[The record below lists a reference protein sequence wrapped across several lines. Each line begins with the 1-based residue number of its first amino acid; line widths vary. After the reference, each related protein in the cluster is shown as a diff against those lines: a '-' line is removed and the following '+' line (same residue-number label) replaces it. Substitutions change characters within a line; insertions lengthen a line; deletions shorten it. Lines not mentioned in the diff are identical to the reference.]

1 MYGQFISRLNES
13 GNIYEYV
20 TSPFTNIMGSYFYLF
35 MAFMAEAM
43 IFLKSQDVTLHT
55 VIGLLFSGA
64 FAMYLPHEAGVAIL
78 VLLSSRVKGVR
89 ATIRSMARTGADTGG
104 TFTDLVRIAA
114 DGI

>member
-35 MAFMAEAM
+35 IAFMVMGM
-43 IFLKSQDVTLHT
+43 IYLKTQDITMPA
-55 VIGLLFSGA
+55 VIGLLFAGA

-78 VLLSSRVKGVR
+78 ILLAIS
-89 ATIRSMARTGADTGG
+89 
-104 TFTDLVRIAA
+104 IAA
-114 DGI
+114 LFYRVFKS